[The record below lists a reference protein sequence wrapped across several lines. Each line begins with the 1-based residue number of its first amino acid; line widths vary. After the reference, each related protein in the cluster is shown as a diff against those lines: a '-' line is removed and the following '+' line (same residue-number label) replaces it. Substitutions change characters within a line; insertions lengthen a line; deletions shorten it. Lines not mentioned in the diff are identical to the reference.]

1 MRALLRPLLPTAAA
15 AALLLAAGVPAA
27 GAHGGIT
34 VAEGERGGT
43 RIVVQ
48 GSEAHTD
55 RGAAVDLS
63 TVLDGPGTGPRSR
76 VVYWVRTA
84 AGRTFRV
91 RTDRDASGTHHA
103 EVLVAGRGTWQDW
116 DVSAMVTLSTGRTLR
131 VTNAKGD
138 PPGPKPAAPPT
149 PTTTSAAGETSTAGG
164 TDVGPEAATT
174 PSTGDDAVED
184 VSGDGDGP
192 PGWAIP
198 SIAVVV
204 VAAIGFV
211 LLRRRSRGA
220 R

>member
-15 AALLLAAGVPAA
+15 VALLLAVGVPTA

-48 GSEAHTD
+48 GAEAHSE
-55 RGAAVDLS
+55 RGPAVDLS

-76 VVYWVRTA
+76 VVYWVRTT

-103 EVLVAGRGTWQDW
+103 EVLVAGRGAWQDW

-131 VTNAKGD
+131 VTSAKGD
-138 PPGPKPAAPPT
+138 PPGPKPA
-149 PTTTSAAGETSTAGG
+149 PTTTTGTTGETATAGG

-174 PSTGDDAVED
+174 PSTGDVAVED
-184 VSGDGDGP
+184 VSDDGDGP

-204 VAAIGFV
+204 IAALGFA
-211 LLRRRSRGA
+211 LLRRRSRDA
-220 R
+220 Q